1 MLLFIDFKKT
11 FDLVDSN
18 LLIEKLFHYGFSN
31 KALDLIKNYFFNRQ
45 QKVKI
50 KDTFS
55 DLLLNLLGV
64 PQGSVL
70 GPLFLA
76 FLLKDLMDK
85 LFADDTTLID
95 THDNMDILITK
106 FKKKLIIDQLVQI

>member
-1 MLLFIDFKKT
+1 MRQK
-11 FDLVDSN
+11 
-18 LLIEKLFHYGFSN
+18 
-31 KALDLIKNYFFNRQ
+31 IKNYFFNRQ
-45 QKVKI
+45 QKVKKF
-50 KDTFS
+50 KDSFS

-70 GPLFLA
+70 GPLF
-76 FLLKDLMDK
+76 FIIFINDLLKDLMTK

-106 FKKKLIIDQLVQI
+106 FKKNWRY